1 MKIRVEADGTVEID
15 LNGSGDAKEAVRL
28 IRQIQ
33 GATDVGPT
41 PAARS
46 AAALT
51 PSQAETYNFLRGYP
65 DGCHYAVAAAELGL
79 SAAAANSRM
88 WYLSQLGY
96 AERIRSGVYKVVA

>member
-33 GATDVGPT
+33 GATEAR

-46 AAALT
+46 EAALT
-51 PSQAETYNFLRGYP
+51 PAQAATYNILRKYP
-65 DGCHYAVAAAELGL
+65 DGCHYTAAAAELGL

-88 WYLSQLGY
+88 WYLSQIGY
-96 AERIRSGVYKVVA
+96 AERIRSGVYKAVV